1 MSNVFILCTPADNIN
16 ELCYIY
22 SMKYLGI
29 DFGSKRI
36 GVALSDIEGRM
47 AFPHSVMQNGSDIV
61 SRMTELCKKEGV
73 DVVIIGESLDRNNK
87 ENPIMKKIL
96 PFKVALEGALGL
108 PVLFHTEVL
117 TSQEA
122 KLIQG
127 ENAMHDASAAAII
140 LQSYIDRE
148 ADRLLNL

>member
-1 MSNVFILCTPADNIN
+1 
-16 ELCYIY
+16 
-22 SMKYLGI
+22 MKYLGI
-29 DFGSKRI
+29 DFGAKRI

-47 AFPHSVMQNGSDIV
+47 AFPHSVMKNGSDIIL
-61 SRMTELCKKEGV
+61 RMKMLCDKEGV
-73 DVVIIGESLDRNNK
+73 DRVIIGESLDRNNK
-87 ENPIMKKIL
+87 ENPIMKKII
-96 PFKVALEGALGL
+96 PFKTALEEELGF

-148 ADRLLNL
+148 NNRLS